1 METVEFDGRTISLTP
16 NTTTMVHRDD
26 WVIQVSPEDAGVF
39 EAVLDLDKDFCLNLE
54 GDAPAKMR
62 GRVILITPHTFNK
75 GIEQIQVHV
84 RRTVY

>member
-1 METVEFDGRTISLTP
+1 MECIEFDRKTINLMT
-16 NTTTMVHRDD
+16 NTTTMVHSDD

-75 GIEQIQVHV
+75 GIEQIQVHL
-84 RRTVY
+84 RRAGY